1 MRNWKSYIVRRFN
14 ATARVIADCLQQKTN
29 VYSSLTKKVGLF
41 IFCGLFLGSS
51 VYVAVHAFNHS
62 ITKPLQIQA
71 MPKPVIIPERL
82 QVVPI
87 TKSEYERVER
97 YKGQILSFPKT
108 QYDSLLLARPHLM
121 DSIQLFENLY
131 QSQLK

>member
-1 MRNWKSYIVRRFN
+1 MRNWQKNIVHYFN
-14 ATARVIADCLQQKTN
+14 ATAHHVADCLQQKTN
-29 VYSSLTKKVGLF
+29 VCSSLTKRIGLF

-62 ITKPLQIQA
+62 VTKPLQIQA
-71 MPKPVIIPERL
+71 LPKPLVVPERL
-82 QVVPI
+82 YVAPI
-87 TKSEYERVER
+87 TKPEYERVER
-97 YKGQILSFPKT
+97 YKGQILSLPKK
-108 QYDSLLLARPHLM
+108 QYDSLLLAKPKLM